1 MSASNVV
8 ADVFAL
14 AEPRRFPSAE
24 DMRMVRAIAL
34 LALLEAAHHGEYR
47 ATFRGFRVEAVRRDG
62 LGQSAPTVEI
72 HLVVTFAGTVVERC
86 ALDVEKMRSSWSTA
100 DCDRTRVVDGE
111 TFAVFDGH

>member
-34 LALLEAAHHGEYR
+34 LALLEAVRHGKYH
-47 ATFRGFRVEAVRRDG
+47 ATFHGFRVEAVRRDG
-62 LGQSAPTVEI
+62 LGRDAPTVEI
-72 HLVVTFAGTVVERC
+72 QLVVTFGGTVVERC
-86 ALDVEKMRSSWSTA
+86 ALGVDEMHLSSSETECFRPCA
-100 DCDRTRVVDGE
+100 VDGA
-111 TFAVFDGH
+111 TFAGFDGH